1 MASLTLLRVAS
12 GGLVLGWTALRP
24 EGIVTPVGGLVAVAI
39 AYMALAVCG
48 EVGRRVLRRRGTT
61 LAVSLLL
68 TDGAFL
74 ASAAFATVATGAAAG
89 PLGVLPLILAIAFI
103 ATAVGLT
110 AIGDRRR
117 HRHLLELEARA
128 EVTTKLGDLVADGML
143 SDESRPMSAADRA
156 LGSDL
161 RRAVERGELLLAY
174 QPIVDLGSGRI
185 AGLEALVRWDHPD
198 RGPIPPSEF
207 LEIAELDGAIE
218 PIGRWVLRQA
228 CEQAAAWQAGGAVPS
243 DLFVCVNVSGREIRA
258 PGFVGAVEEALA
270 WSGMQPSRLILE
282 ASETAFSRRPA
293 AIMEALEAIRSL
305 GVRVAI
311 DDFGTG
317 SLALRHL
324 PRFPLDALR
333 IAGQLAA
340 GRDRDP
346 GAAILADAIVVLGR
360 SLDIATVAEGIETE
374 EHARRMRDLGCT
386 YGQGYFFARPL
397 SVGEIDDGVEGL
409 ATDYRWRAERGPAER
424 APRHLAP
431 RLLDPVHQPT
441 AA

>member
-12 GGLVLGWTALRP
+12 GGLLLAWAALRDDTA
-24 EGIVTPVGGLVAVAI
+24 IDGLSPLVVIAVAYLAI
-39 AYMALAVCG
+39 AVGAEA
-48 EVGRRVLRRRGTT
+48 GRRLLRLQGTT
-61 LAVSLLL
+61 LAACLLLVDGAFVAATAFSTAGRVSADPFGAAPIAVVLSFVSAAAGLTAMADRARNRRHLEIGVQAEVTAKLGDVVPDGLL
-68 TDGAFL
+68 TDA
-74 ASAAFATVATGAAAG
+74 
-89 PLGVLPLILAIAFI
+89 
-103 ATAVGLT
+103 
-110 AIGDRRR
+110 
-117 HRHLLELEARA
+117 
-128 EVTTKLGDLVADGML
+128 
-143 SDESRPMSAADRA
+143 SRPMTATDRA
-156 LGSDL
+156 LGSEL
-161 RRAVERGELLLAY
+161 RRAVEHGELLLAY

-218 PIGRWVLRQA
+218 PIGRWVLRRA
-228 CEQAAAWQAGGAVPS
+228 CEQVAAWQAGGAVPK

-270 WSGMQPSRLILE
+270 WSGMQPSRLVLE
-282 ASETAFSRRPA
+282 ASETAFSRRTA
-293 AIMEALEAIRSL
+293 VIVEALEAIRAL
-305 GVRVAI
+305 GARVAI

-324 PRFPLDALR
+324 PRFPLDALK

-340 GRDRDP
+340 APDRDP
-346 GAAILADAIVVLGR
+346 GAAVLAEAIVALGA

-374 EHARRMRDLGCT
+374 EHATWMRDLGCT

-397 SVGEIDDGVEGL
+397 SVAEIDEGVEGL
-409 ATDYRWRAERGPAER
+409 ATDYRWRAERRPVER
-424 APRHLAP
+424 APHHLAP
-431 RLLDPVHQPT
+431 RLLDPVRGAS

>member
-1 MASLTLLRVAS
+1 MTLLRVAS
-12 GGLVLGWTALRP
+12 SGLVLGWALLSP
-24 EGIVTPVGGLVAVAI
+24 EAIVMPVGGLAAI
-39 AYMALAVCG
+39 AITYMALAVCG

-68 TDGAFL
+68 IDGAFL
-74 ASAAFATVATGAAAG
+74 ASATFSTVGTGAAA
-89 PLGVLPLILAIAFI
+89 PLGVLPLIPVATFI
-103 ATAVGLT
+103 AAAAGLT
-110 AIGDRRR
+110 ATADRRR
-117 HRHLLELEARA
+117 HRQLLELEARA
-128 EVTTKLGDLVADGML
+128 EVTTKLGDLVADGLL
-143 SDESRPMSAADRA
+143 SDASRPMTAADRA
-156 LGSDL
+156 LGSEL

-198 RGPIPPSEF
+198 RGPLPPSEF

-228 CEQAAAWQAGGAVPS
+228 CEQTAAWQAGGAVPR

-270 WSGMQPSRLILE
+270 WSGIQPSRLVLE
-282 ASETAFSRRPA
+282 ASEMAFSRRTPL
-293 AIMEALEAIRSL
+293 IVEALESIRAL
-305 GVRVAI
+305 GARVAI

-317 SLALRHL
+317 SLALRQL
-324 PRFPLDALR
+324 PRFPLDALK
-333 IAGQLAA
+333 IAGQLASA
-340 GRDRDP
+340 PDRDP
-346 GAAILADAIVVLGR
+346 GAALLAEAIVALGA

-397 SVGEIDDGVEGL
+397 SVAEIDEGVEGL
-409 ATDYRWRAERGPAER
+409 ATDYRWRAEREPVAR
-424 APRHLAP
+424 VPRPIAP
-431 RLLDPVHQPT
+431 RLLDPVRQPS